1 MVEVY
6 IWICDFGLLEIK
18 QNEKEFKKLCV
29 LRFPLL
35 HYNLSFLSILG
46 PCSPAMHCL
55 ATGIVK
61 KPDKAYNVLCC
72 LACHGNVL
80 YCLVCH
86 GISRHCEE
94 TEQSDTWIAVVSLI
108 TDPADLASDLRLT
121 SFLLQLLQN

>member
-29 LRFPLL
+29 LRFPLI

-61 KPDKAYNVLCC
+61 KPDKAYNVLCWTRHAMVMC
-72 LACHGNVL
+72 CIAWYAMVSQ
-80 YCLVCH
+80 
-86 GISRHCEE
+86 GIVRRRNKATPGS
-94 TEQSDTWIAVVSLI
+94 
-108 TDPADLASDLRLT
+108 P
-121 SFLLQLLQN
+121 SFP